1 MRAMNVDAWYS
12 PYNHAESISA
22 NPATSDWGITSLGI
36 FSDYLDQGPTLDI
49 VAERK
54 KQLGRIA
61 QIRKRDILVYAADS
75 GKARQG
81 APVGIDNSDL
91 LPITDQIS
99 NLSGTAID
107 VLLETGGGSGETAED
122 IVRLLYSKYT
132 SVAFIIPGMAK
143 SAGTIM
149 TMAGDEILMEP
160 SSSLGPIDAQ
170 IQWEGKIFSAE
181 AFLKGLEAIKAEVT
195 ATNSLNR
202 AYIPILQRISPG
214 EIQHAENALSFAKDL
229 VTAWLRDHKF
239 QNWTVHRTHDAG
251 TPVTAEQKQAR
262 AKDIADK
269 LCDHSK
275 WLSHGRSIKISDLKS
290 IGLEITDYSEQPE
303 LADAIRR
310 YSVLLQMIFD
320 NTGVYKLFET
330 PSSQIQKF
338 FGQLPIALPGMTPQV
353 PSMPSSPGPMNA
365 ESLGGAMVSFT
376 CPKCKKSFT
385 LQADFDHEKPLQP
398 GAERFPSNDILV
410 CNQCKTTHNL
420 LALRRQVELQTKR
433 KIVA

>member
-1 MRAMNVDAWYS
+1 M
-12 PYNHAESISA
+12 
-22 NPATSDWGITSLGI
+22 GI
-36 FSDYLDQGPTLDI
+36 FSDYLDQGPALDI

-61 QIRKRDILVYAADS
+61 QLRKRDVLVYAADS
-75 GKARQG
+75 EKAKQG

-99 NLSGTAID
+99 NLDGTATD
-107 VLLETGGGSGETAED
+107 VLLETGGGSGETTED
-122 IVRLLYSKYT
+122 IVRMLYERYK

-170 IQWEGKIFSAE
+170 IQWEGKVFSAE

-195 ATNSLNR
+195 AANSLNR

-214 EIQHAENALSFAKDL
+214 EIQNAENALSFAKDL

-239 QNWTVHRTHDAG
+239 QNWTVHRTHSPG
-251 TPVTAEQKQAR
+251 TPVTSEQKEAR
-262 AKDIADK
+262 AKEIADK

-290 IGLEITDYSEQPE
+290 IGLEITDYSGEPE

-310 YSVLLQMIFD
+310 YSVLLQMTFD
-320 NTGVYKLFET
+320 STGIYKLFET
-330 PSSQIQKF
+330 PTSQIQKF
-338 FGQLPIALPGMTPQV
+338 FGQAPVALPGLVPQL
-353 PSMPSSPGPMNA
+353 PLMPGAPNPA
-365 ESLGGAMVSFT
+365 AAQSLGGAMVVFT
-376 CPKCKKSFT
+376 CPKCNRNHT
-385 LQADFDHEKPLQP
+385 LQADFDQEKPLQP
-398 GAERFPSNDILV
+398 GAERFPADDILI
-410 CNQCKTTHNL
+410 CSQCRTTHNL
-420 LALRRQVELQTKR
+420 LALRRQVELQTKKR
-433 KIVA
+433 IV

>member
-1 MRAMNVDAWYS
+1 M
-12 PYNHAESISA
+12 
-22 NPATSDWGITSLGI
+22 GI

-54 KQLGRIA
+54 KQLERIA
-61 QIRKRDILVYAADS
+61 QLRKRDILVYAADS
-75 GKARQG
+75 AKARQG

-99 NLSGTAID
+99 NLSGSAID
-107 VLLETGGGSGETAED
+107 VLLETGGGSGETTED
-122 IVRLLYSKYT
+122 IVRLLYGKYK

-160 SSSLGPIDAQ
+160 ASSLGPIDAQ
-170 IQWEGKIFSAE
+170 IQWEGKVFSAE
-181 AFLKGLEAIKAEVT
+181 AFLKGLEAIKEEVT

-202 AYIPILQRISPG
+202 AYIPVLQRISPG

-239 QNWTVHRTHDAG
+239 QNWTVHRTHNHG
-251 TPVTAEQKQAR
+251 SPVTAEQKEAR
-262 AKDIADK
+262 AKEIADK

-310 YSVLLQMIFD
+310 YNVLLQMTFD
-320 NTGVYKLFET
+320 STGIYKLFET
-330 PSSQIQKF
+330 PNSQIQKF
-338 FGQLPIALPGMTPQV
+338 FGQAPIALPGFAPPLPAV
-353 PSMPSSPGPMNA
+353 PGAPDPTA
-365 ESLGGAMVSFT
+365 AQSLGGAMVGFT
-376 CPKCKKSFT
+376 CPKCKKSYT
-385 LQADFDHEKPLQP
+385 LQADFDQEKPLQP
-398 GAERFPSNDILV
+398 GAERFPPNDILI
-410 CNQCKTTHNL
+410 CAQCRTTHNL

-433 KIVA
+433 RIVR